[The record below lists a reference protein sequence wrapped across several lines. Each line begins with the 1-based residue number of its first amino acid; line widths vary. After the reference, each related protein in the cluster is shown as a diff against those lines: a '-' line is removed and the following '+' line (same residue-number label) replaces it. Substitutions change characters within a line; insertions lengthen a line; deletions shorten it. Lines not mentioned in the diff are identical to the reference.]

1 MWMTNKHI
9 KRCSI
14 SSVIREIQIKNMKY
28 LYMLL
33 EWLKQKLTVLSAGMD
48 AQRFLYILAGVQIVQ
63 SFGKTVW
70 QRLTKLNT

>member
-33 EWLKQKLTVLSAGMD
+33 EWLKQKLTVLSAGKD